1 MTSAYFAIRS
11 NPPSQFPLAAQV
23 SNLASTIMV
32 ADARNNI
39 VFFNDN
45 NLLYTQPH
53 QQGTAGAASYSLAS
67 TVISIS
73 LDDMLK
79 VIVIGMTSGISV
91 FAYDNSQLITPS
103 RFTLTNTW
111 SLNYR
116 IFFDPIFFRVII
128 DLDIAADKNSH

>member
-1 MTSAYFAIRS
+1 MSSAYLAIRS
-11 NPPSQFPLAAQV
+11 NPPSQFPLAASV
-23 SNLASTIMV
+23 SNLATTIMV

-53 QQGTAGAASYSLAS
+53 RQGTASAAGYSLAS

-79 VIVIGMTSGISV
+79 IIVIGMTSAISV

-103 RFTLTNTW
+103 RFSLPNTW

-116 IFFDPIFFRVII
+116 IFFDPIFFRIII
-128 DLDIAADKNSH
+128 DLDIATDKNSH